1 MESTFLRK
9 HIIQIWKIVQLTCV
23 KFFFFVKKNGTVIWY
38 NMVNVGNLLENI
50 MAQDIDSGNTY
61 YHNLLGG
68 VKAGY
73 CSMKDA
79 MFLHLFFA
87 FPFQFDFN
95 YSI

>member
-1 MESTFLRK
+1 
-9 HIIQIWKIVQLTCV
+9 
-23 KFFFFVKKNGTVIWY
+23 
-38 NMVNVGNLLENI
+38 MVNVGNLLENI